1 MFNKYFLTIPCPF
14 HLGRPVLPLPPAPLQ
29 PVGHGQLPVV
39 IHVAATAPVTGNQA
53 PALQAPVP
61 APAPAAGNPAP
72 PAPAAGNPAPPAPTG
87 TRRQNVRAGGRARQA
102 AIQDARCTAAA
113 AAGNRRDV
121 VNIDVAETT
130 SMHRHRNIDNIDALD
145 SIQSL
150 ISNSMDMLSS
160 AIGRAR
166 QPDGGP
172 NISSESAND
181 VELDRLVKRRKQF
194 SDIGLPTMNID
205 SLILSFQAAED
216 ARLNALLIAQAS

>member
-39 IHVAATAPVTGNQA
+39 IPVATTAPAAGNQA
-53 PALQAPVP
+53 PALQA
-61 APAPAAGNPAP
+61 

-102 AIQDARCTAAA
+102 AIQDARRTAAA
-113 AAGNRRDV
+113 AAGNGRDV
-121 VNIDVAETT
+121 VNIDVAETAN
-130 SMHRHRNIDNIDALD
+130 MRRHRNVDNIDALD
-145 SIQSL
+145 SIQSS

-172 NISSESAND
+172 NNISSESAND

>member
-39 IHVAATAPVTGNQA
+39 IPVATTAPAAGNQA

-87 TRRQNVRAGGRARQA
+87 TRRQNVRAGGRASGRARQA

-113 AAGNRRDV
+113 AAGNGRDG
-121 VNIDVAETT
+121 VNIDVAEAS
-130 SMHRHRNIDNIDALD
+130 SMRRHRNIDNIDALD
-145 SIQSL
+145 SIQSS
-150 ISNSMDMLSS
+150 ISNSMEMLSS

-166 QPDGGP
+166 
-172 NISSESAND
+172 
-181 VELDRLVKRRKQF
+181 
-194 SDIGLPTMNID
+194 
-205 SLILSFQAAED
+205 
-216 ARLNALLIAQAS
+216 